1 MEGGTQSLRL
11 DFSVFLLLVMCC
23 VIGGIIPPSQ
33 ESGEW
38 KNPCGEAPRTG
49 PVMGLCS
56 VKGAFYL
63 CVIDQEVRSVHFSL
77 RGWAAEPGCSGTRN
91 DPWHLHGGHIHSR
104 MRTRFSCAIL
114 LWMQRMC
121 FSSVQQTATQLG

>member
-33 ESGEW
+33 ELGEW

-63 CVIDQEVRSVHFSL
+63 CVID
-77 RGWAAEPGCSGTRN
+77 
-91 DPWHLHGGHIHSR
+91 
-104 MRTRFSCAIL
+104 
-114 LWMQRMC
+114 
-121 FSSVQQTATQLG
+121 